1 MQLLRTPAAVLLV
14 SAAILIPA
22 CEHSQPANM
31 APPPPPLP
39 SEPVGVSFAPMGG
52 STNTQPRSPVDDTS
66 VVGRLTRAR
75 CERETFCQNI
85 GPGKKYFSAEVC
97 LDVFRSRIGDALSSE
112 ECPGGLD
119 ETAVS
124 QCLSAIASEQ
134 CSSRP
139 EEAMMRMDRCQRS
152 TICLKK

>member
-1 MQLLRTPAAVLLV
+1 MR
-14 SAAILIPA
+14 
-22 CEHSQPANM
+22 
-31 APPPPPLP
+31 
-39 SEPVGVSFAPMGG
+39 G

-75 CERETFCQNI
+75 CERENFCRNI

-97 LDVFRSRIGDALSSE
+97 LDTFRGRIGAALSPQ

-124 QCLSAIASEQ
+124 QCLAAIASEQ